1 VICYIGVLLKSKIVI
16 VTGVIWPAAL
26 GRRERCELRAACGE
40 AARRTPRPVLLAS
53 QQGVRPPTAKAPLTA
68 ECPNVERLRLLSISR
83 RPAPCGRFPEG
94 PRTKFPP
101 RVYSVCQHFSA
112 PAHSTRGGQ
121 IVCGV
126 LPAIS
131 TFQRHSHST
140 QHPSFGGRLPVSTC
154 YCRRPSLPV
163 VFDVLGVALAA

>member
-16 VTGVIWPAAL
+16 VTRGGYMA
-26 GRRERCELRAACGE
+26 RRARTPRALRAASCVRRSRTPNTTASAFSQPAGGE
-40 AARRTPRPVLLAS
+40 ATHRQSA
-53 QQGVRPPTAKAPLTA
+53 A